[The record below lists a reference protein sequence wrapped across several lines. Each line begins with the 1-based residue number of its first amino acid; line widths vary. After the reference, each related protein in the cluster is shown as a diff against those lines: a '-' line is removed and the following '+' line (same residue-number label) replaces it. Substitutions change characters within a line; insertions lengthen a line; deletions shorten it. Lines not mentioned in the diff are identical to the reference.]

1 MTSLQILLLVL
12 SGFAAGAVNAFA
24 GGGTFFTFAA
34 LVFAGLPT
42 LDANATS
49 AVALTPANLG
59 GVAGYRDEVRRY
71 ARELLPIVVISL
83 VGAAF
88 GAWLLISIGDEGF
101 RPTVPWLLLFATV
114 LFALAPRINGIIAPL
129 AKSGGVAWRI
139 GAYLVI
145 TLVAIYSGFFGAGA
159 GIMMLAALAIVEGG
173 DFHKSNAIKNVV
185 AFLAQIVS
193 SVMLIAGGL
202 VHWRAAVIVMMAS
215 VAGTYVGVLAAR
227 RAPLKVIRAV
237 VVTAGAALSA
247 VFFLRKRSRL
257 RPLPQRIDAPRTP
270 AGECQIQEYEAEQ
283 HGLIAAVQQRNKAA
297 VRVAE
302 KIGER
307 HQAGEHEGGAARV
320 QADQQQRSPG
330 QLNAC
335 GEPVEAEAR
344 RVVQNCEHRKA
355 KQLRQCELQQHQR
368 AHDPQQ
374 AENARRPRRAKFV
387 EAHMRSQDR
396 TVSYFHS
403 TLATS

>member
-1 MTSLQILLLVL
+1 VTSLQILLLVL
-12 SGFAAGAVNAFA
+12 SGFVAGAVNAFA

-59 GVAGYRDEVRRY
+59 GVAGYRDEVRLY

-114 LFALAPRINGIIAPL
+114 LFALAPRINSVVAPF
-129 AKSGGVAWRI
+129 AKSGSAAWRF
-139 GAYLVI
+139 GAYLLI

-159 GIMMLAALAIVEGG
+159 GIMMLAALAIVESG

-202 VHWRAAVIVMMAS
+202 VHWRAAAIVMIAS

-227 RAPLKVIRAV
+227 RAPLKVIRAL

-247 VFFLRKRSRL
+247 VFFLR
-257 RPLPQRIDAPRTP
+257 
-270 AGECQIQEYEAEQ
+270 
-283 HGLIAAVQQRNKAA
+283 
-297 VRVAE
+297 
-302 KIGER
+302 
-307 HQAGEHEGGAARV
+307 
-320 QADQQQRSPG
+320 
-330 QLNAC
+330 
-335 GEPVEAEAR
+335 
-344 RVVQNCEHRKA
+344 
-355 KQLRQCELQQHQR
+355 
-368 AHDPQQ
+368 
-374 AENARRPRRAKFV
+374 
-387 EAHMRSQDR
+387 
-396 TVSYFHS
+396 
-403 TLATS
+403 